1 MLSRK
6 QSNNA
11 HRKCIYRITV
21 MIMLVIALSA
31 CSNNND
37 VTIDYKS
44 GDSNGNIKTVETF
57 DVTKVNMKEVESSA
71 IAYIGYLNGRL
82 IIVFNS
88 SLDRCYVYDDVAYDD
103 YTDLINAES
112 IGGYYNKHIKNVY
125 DQALRIDD
133 IYVSNGHIK
142 YK

>member
-6 QSNNA
+6 QSNNT

>member
-1 MLSRK
+1 
-6 QSNNA
+6 
-11 HRKCIYRITV
+11 